1 VPLRRKALPGAG
13 SAPIDPDEARD
24 ERDADAMAERAVGA
38 PGDRGGARTPAGA
51 GAQSPAVANAAGGL
65 VVDDDARTLTAGQM
79 RKSDLLEQIRARACA
94 EADQEMEAAGRSTR
108 GCPFVERM
116 LSGFGSRD
124 ARALERAIR
133 RYAPESRDV
142 ADAQQYVPVVSA
154 RIRAGV
160 VTWVR
165 TGAMPDVPEELR
177 VTALGSGAGVVG
189 ALGAVAGA
197 VAGLGRAIR
206 GLFFAEAPGG
216 ARAGADAA
224 ALHDRLGPG
233 RALDGDVRSRME
245 TAFGA
250 RFGSVRI
257 HDDAEAA
264 ALSSDLN
271 ARAFTVGQHVA
282 FGGGEYRPG
291 NPVGDALLA
300 HELAHT
306 LQQPAVARGAAP
318 ARAPEPEVEGEAD
331 AAAAEAVGAMW
342 GGAPTERIRKRPR
355 AHGGLRLSR
364 CGGAAAQLA
373 RTPRPA
379 APVPAWQN
387 RPEMEVPLRAAV
399 AALWASPV
407 DVDHNT
413 AANLVAGHPPV
424 YGTDELIP
432 ATDSLGRRRQG
443 RCTLPDPERN
453 LVPDAS
459 WREVDCS
466 NPGGLTDRGADR
478 NNPIIILNSPALL
491 RRAAEG
497 FEDLQLADLKNTLVH
512 EMNHATNAP
521 REDLDTDVDFGY
533 YKSEFTA
540 RWVSPQFRRFTQENE
555 RAEAIRDDILNAP
568 GDGYRSIKFD
578 YRHDA
583 AFRRRVDGYRR
594 PDEGMRL
601 SNVWP
606 PPAPR
611 PLP

>member
-1 VPLRRKALPGAG
+1 
-13 SAPIDPDEARD
+13 
-24 ERDADAMAERAVGA
+24 
-38 PGDRGGARTPAGA
+38 
-51 GAQSPAVANAAGGL
+51 
-65 VVDDDARTLTAGQM
+65 
-79 RKSDLLEQIRARACA
+79 
-94 EADQEMEAAGRSTR
+94 
-108 GCPFVERM
+108 
-116 LSGFGSRD
+116 
-124 ARALERAIR
+124 
-133 RYAPESRDV
+133 
-142 ADAQQYVPVVSA
+142 
-154 RIRAGV
+154 
-160 VTWVR
+160 
-165 TGAMPDVPEELR
+165 
-177 VTALGSGAGVVG
+177 
-189 ALGAVAGA
+189 VAGA

-250 RFGSVRI
+250 PFGSVRI

-306 LQQPAVARGAAP
+306 LQQPAVALAAAP
-318 ARAPEPEVEGEAD
+318 VHAPEPEVEGEAD
-331 AAAAEAVGAMW
+331 AAAVEAVGAIW
-342 GGAPTERIRKRPR
+342 GGAPNERIRKRPR

-379 APVPAWQN
+379 APVPAWRN

-453 LVPDAS
+453 LGASCVLARSRLQQPRRTHRPRRRPKQPDHHSQFSGAS
-459 WREVDCS
+459 SARRR
-466 NPGGLTDRGADR
+466 GLRG
-478 NNPIIILNSPALL
+478 PAA
-491 RRAAEG
+491 RGPQEYARSRYEPR
-497 FEDLQLADLKNTLVH
+497 H
-512 EMNHATNAP
+512 E
-521 REDLDTDVDFGY
+521 R
-533 YKSEFTA
+533 TA
-540 RWVSPQFRRFTQENE
+540 RGSGYGRRLWLLQVRIHGSLGLAAVPQ
-555 RAEAIRDDILNAP
+555 IHP
-568 GDGYRSIKFD
+568 G
-578 YRHDA
+578 
-583 AFRRRVDGYRR
+583 
-594 PDEGMRL
+594 E
-601 SNVWP
+601 
-606 PPAPR
+606 
-611 PLP
+611 